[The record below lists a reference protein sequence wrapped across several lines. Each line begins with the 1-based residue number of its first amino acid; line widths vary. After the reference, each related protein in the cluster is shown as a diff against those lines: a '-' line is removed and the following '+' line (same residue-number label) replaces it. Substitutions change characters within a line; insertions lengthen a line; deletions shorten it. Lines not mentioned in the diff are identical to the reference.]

1 MIVRRQMKTSKT
13 EIKVC
18 RVNSTRCEW
27 RNVEI
32 NTHLYWPC
40 SVFDAGVYN
49 RMRMYWNTWFGDKFA
64 WNSNSRT
71 LRMPSSLSINCDF
84 FTSYTKHTETS
95 RKKPFRV
102 RYKAACTF
110 IYIRMRLIPC
120 RIFIQCLL
128 AAHSIQRMDS
138 FHSKITS
145 MYPVECSLQSNTIS
159 QFIWRH
165 CNNLIRFGCQGERIS
180 YGQFYTMK

>member
-1 MIVRRQMKTSKT
+1 MKTSKT

-27 RNVEI
+27 RNVET

-128 AAHSIQRMDS
+128 ASHSIQRMDS
-138 FHSKITS
+138 LHFQNHVNVSSWIFITIEHNQAV
-145 MYPVECSLQSNTIS
+145 YLAPLQ
-159 QFIWRH
+159 QFNSIWLSRGK
-165 CNNLIRFGCQGERIS
+165 NFVRSI
-180 YGQFYTMK
+180 